1 MCHRAVRENLTLL
14 QGAYGRRYF
23 RGQTDSLFM
32 AQTSRMAVLYRTNS
46 FKVLDKAKVHFTFH
60 GMAVKMALT
69 AATTPAL
76 RLPES
81 VRLKSC
87 PTFLKSYKGSSA
99 HPAESWQDGRGGL
112 FRSMKCGCC
121 SLPYFSRNSEIRPS
135 SLGHHEKK
143 ISSLHQIGKR
153 ENTN

>member
-1 MCHRAVRENLTLL
+1 MWHRAVRENLTLL

-23 RGQTDSLFM
+23 QGQTDSLFM

-60 GMAVKMALT
+60 GMAMKMALT

-81 VRLKSC
+81 VRLKGC

-99 HPAESWQDGRGGL
+99 HPAES
-112 FRSMKCGCC
+112 
-121 SLPYFSRNSEIRPS
+121 
-135 SLGHHEKK
+135 
-143 ISSLHQIGKR
+143 
-153 ENTN
+153 